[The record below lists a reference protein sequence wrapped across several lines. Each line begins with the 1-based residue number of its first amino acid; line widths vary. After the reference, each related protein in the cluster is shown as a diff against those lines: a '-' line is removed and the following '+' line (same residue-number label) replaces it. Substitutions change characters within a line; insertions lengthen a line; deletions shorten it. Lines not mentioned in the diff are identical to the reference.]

1 MANEVFDYERF
12 LCRVSKSKKMLWF
25 SWSFKYEWKI
35 YLALNPKNGDCRHLM
50 RNKQQEH
57 WISRLCHFGWSS
69 TTGCLA
75 SNIPDELVLQLR
87 KFVRRK
93 RSSCF
98 RKVHCE
104 HSYSF
109 LFFVSFEMGG
119 VFGHVLFNQ
128 LSFQKLVLAPS
139 PRVISRAAWIELW
152 VVCPP

>member
-12 LCRVSKSKKMLWF
+12 LCRVRKSKKMLWF

-75 SNIPDELVLQLR
+75 SNIRDELVLQLR

-93 RSSCF
+93 RTL
-98 RKVHCE
+98 
-104 HSYSF
+104 
-109 LFFVSFEMGG
+109 LFFPFFCKFWNGWCLRACIVQPIVIPKTSFGAITKG
-119 VFGHVLFNQ
+119 NFKGRL
-128 LSFQKLVLAPS
+128 K
-139 PRVISRAAWIELW
+139 ELW